1 MIRKMEKKD
10 SEQIYKL
17 GELLHS
23 NYKRLYQLEKMID
36 DEYTKTFV
44 YLKDDLVLGFIMYI
58 DIIETIDIIDII
70 VHPDY
75 RNKKIGSY
83 LMDTLFSEIDFST
96 KTITLE
102 VNVNNEKAIN
112 FYQKFG
118 FEIIHKRT
126 NYYENQDAYLMG
138 RFIDE

>member
-44 YLKDDLVLGFIMYI
+44 YLKDDVVLGFIMYI

>member
-44 YLKDDLVLGFIMYI
+44 YLKDDVVLGFIMYI

-70 VHPDY
+70 VHPDH

>member
-23 NYKRLYQLEKMID
+23 NYTRLYQLEKMID

-44 YLKDDLVLGFIMYI
+44 YIKDDVVLGFIMYI